1 MKSRSSEDNEAADG
15 ERVSEENFIHPFLHR
30 KIRAEK
36 ELRKKETMRKEV
48 KVGHC
53 QGSREVLIQTQD
65 LMNYKWKSH
74 TISKYDV
81 CGD

>member
-15 ERVSEENFIHPFLHR
+15 ERVSEENFIHSFLHR

-36 ELRKKETMRKEV
+36 ELRKEETMRKEV

-53 QGSREVLIQTQD
+53 QGSRGCQFRCKT
-65 LMNYKWKSH
+65 
-74 TISKYDV
+74 
-81 CGD
+81 